1 MKIEQKPSRLGDFAV
16 LLTFGMFALCILL
29 VLLSSARLY
38 HTLTE
43 RDLRSYDARTV
54 TQYLSTRLH
63 QADRENALS
72 VEDFEDTT
80 ALCIHETIGKREFL
94 TRIYCYD
101 GYLRELFTP
110 VTGEFSP
117 VDGEKLLPT
126 ENLTV
131 TMTDNLL
138 QLQVGQEQVL
148 LYMRSLQ
155 GGDP

>member
-29 VLLSSARLY
+29 VLLGSARLY
-38 HTLTE
+38 QTLTE

-63 QADRENALS
+63 QADQENALS

-80 ALCIHETIGKREFL
+80 ALCIHETIGNREFL

-117 VDGEKLLPT
+117 VDGEKLLPI
-126 ENLTV
+126 EALAV
-131 TMTDNLL
+131 SMEDHLL
-138 QLQVGQEQVL
+138 RLQIGHEQVL
-148 LYMRSLQ
+148 LYLRSLQ
-155 GGDP
+155 GGRP